1 MVQHALLENLI
12 IHVIVQMGCQ
22 EDIANKSII
31 VSVVLAKIQACA
43 LTMHRV
49 LFVNVIMVG
58 QVCCVSRT
66 TIVTM

>member
-1 MVQHALLENLI
+1 MVQHVLLENLI

-49 LFVNVIMVG
+49 LFVNVILVG

>member
-1 MVQHALLENLI
+1 MLPVNLI

-22 EDIANKSII
+22 EDIANKSTI

>member
-1 MVQHALLENLI
+1 MLPVNLI